1 MSKARDNSCWCLSF
15 SSLFIIRLYILVLLH
30 GDQTTQFKVHQ
41 CSYDVLELC
50 KCGTCR
56 GVYASTVELEADID
70 LVNKIVTH
78 LIRHGVLQEAFKPPQ
93 LPDESAAAYKRR
105 CHKERELCISPNL
118 VAE

>member
-1 MSKARDNSCWCLSF
+1 MPLC
-15 SSLFIIRLYILVLLH
+15 
-30 GDQTTQFKVHQ
+30 
-41 CSYDVLELC
+41 DVLEAC
-50 KCGTCR
+50 GCGTCR